1 MRTKVKIK
9 ALFVLVAMLINLI
22 TPSINVFAGVA
33 DPGQGNII
41 RVTTTNYHTTIVADF
56 SLPEKNLTYHKES
69 NEIEGNISDDSVESV
84 IQSYKNDLLTWF
96 NAQNV
101 NGYVISEG
109 VSSAYYEVHDEIV
122 NSKDE
127 SKDENTIIVGDL
139 EDLDNAYAIQ
149 GTVTINTIL
158 DKYQVYT
165 ISLAKDENMINAVNI
180 TLDAPKVGEEIKEN
194 DNCLVSILTDNIE
207 LDYAHWVKGTAIEGG
222 EDYDANFVG
231 TVEKDKYYYA
241 MIGIVA
247 SDGFSLSNGLA
258 IKVNGETPAEVFG
271 IYDDSTH
278 FIAKIKA
285 KDVENT
291 KEKDGKVTYKVLDGE
306 NQKVNIDK
314 EEKLSFRFDIEYSKF
329 STSGKVFIDDKLVE
343 SSNYTSKEGS
353 TIITFNDEYTKNI
366 PLGEHNLRIEVAD
379 GDVNTKFEIEKNK
392 IEEQEK
398 DNSNIS
404 NNKVVE
410 ENKTNN
416 PSTGDNIDIYIG
428 MFIMAVVGTV
438 AIVIHNKKNKRL
450 EQ

>member
-1 MRTKVKIK
+1 MRTKVKIM

-22 TPSINVFAGVA
+22 IPSINVFAGVT
-33 DPGQGNII
+33 DTGQGNIN
-41 RVTTTNYHTTIVADF
+41 RVTTTNYYTTIVADF

-69 NEIEGNISDDSVESV
+69 NEIEGNISDDSVQSV

-96 NAQNV
+96 NAQKV

-109 VSSAYYEVHDEIV
+109 VSSSYFEVHDEIV

-127 SKDENTIIVGDL
+127 NSIIVGDI
-139 EDLDNAYAIQ
+139 EDLDNAYATQ

-165 ISLAKDENMINAVNI
+165 ISLAKDENMINSVNV

-207 LDYAHWVKGTAIEGG
+207 LDYAHWIKGTAIEGG

-241 MIGIVA
+241 MIGISSSEGVN
-247 SDGFSLSNGLA
+247 LSNGLV

-271 IYDDSTH
+271 IYDNSTH

-285 KDVENT
+285 QEVEDT
-291 KEKDGKVTYKVLDGE
+291 EEKNEKVTYKVLDGE
-306 NQKVNIDK
+306 GQKVNIDK

-392 IEEQEK
+392 IVKQEK

-416 PSTGDNIDIYIG
+416 PKTGDNIMMIVYVFG
-428 MFIMAVVGTV
+428 MAVVGFGITKK
-438 AIVIHNKKNKRL
+438 INKTKTSKH
-450 EQ
+450 